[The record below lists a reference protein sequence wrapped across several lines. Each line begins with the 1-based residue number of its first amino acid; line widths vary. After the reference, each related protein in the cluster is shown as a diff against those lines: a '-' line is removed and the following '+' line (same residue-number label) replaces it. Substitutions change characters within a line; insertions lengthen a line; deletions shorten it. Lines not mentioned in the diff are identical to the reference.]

1 LLLNFFKKSPVGV
14 STLLFPKKECQY
26 FLLKSTL
33 FISGNFPLLG
43 VPKLQRSEL
52 EGACEDFSNIVAS
65 YPQYTVYKGTLSS
78 GVEIAV
84 VSTMIISSKDWSK
97 HSEGRFRKKVMQYI
111 FI

>member
-1 LLLNFFKKSPVGV
+1 MVI
-14 STLLFPKKECQY
+14 FPTC
-26 FLLKSTL
+26 T
-33 FISGNFPLLG
+33 LG

-84 VSTMIISSKDWSK
+84 VSTMITSSKDWSK
-97 HSEGRFRKKVMQYI
+97 HSEGRFRKKVMQYYAI
-111 FI
+111 RGVTPYV